1 MTRTFALLT
10 GATIILGSVAIVP
23 PADAAMRCFGHGRSH
38 GYCGYGYSPGY
49 TYPYGYGPSYTYP
62 PTRAY
67 PYRPGHPYEFDR
79 QLSGRD

>member
-1 MTRTFALLT
+1 MTGAFAIFT
-10 GATIILGSVAIVP
+10 GATIVLGSLAIVP
-23 PADAAMRCFGHGRSH
+23 PADAAIRCFGQGRSH
-38 GYCGYGYSPGY
+38 GYCGY
-49 TYPYGYGPSYTYP
+49 YGYGRGYTYP

>member
-1 MTRTFALLT
+1 MTRTFFLLT
-10 GATIILGSVAIVP
+10 GATIILGSLAVP
-23 PADAAMRCFGHGRSH
+23 PADAAIRCFGQGRSH
-38 GYCGYGYSPGY
+38 DYCGYYGYGPGY
-49 TYPYGYGPSYTYP
+49 TYA